1 MLEKIKSLVQE
12 KDSCVLATTSDVE
25 PHCSLMSYA
34 PDDDTREIYML
45 TQRKTKKY
53 RNLLANPAV
62 SLLIDT
68 RSGSS
73 RQPEET
79 MALTINGTF
88 QKITKEGQREIALK
102 RLMERHPHLKTFAQD
117 PDVELIS
124 VRINSFQLLEG
135 LTASYFFV
143 VG

>member
-12 KDSCVLATTSDVE
+12 KNSCVLATTSDAV
-25 PHCSLMSYA
+25 PHCSLMSYV
-34 PDDDTREIYML
+34 PDDATREIYML
-45 TQRKTKKY
+45 TQRQTKKY
-53 RNLLANPAV
+53 RNLLANPTV

-73 RQPEET
+73 LKPQET
-79 MALTINGTF
+79 MALTISGTF
-88 QKITKEGQREIALK
+88 QKMTDENKREKALK
-102 RLMERHPHLKTFAQD
+102 RLLERHPHLKTFSQD

-135 LTASYFFV
+135 LTASYFV
-143 VG
+143 VVD